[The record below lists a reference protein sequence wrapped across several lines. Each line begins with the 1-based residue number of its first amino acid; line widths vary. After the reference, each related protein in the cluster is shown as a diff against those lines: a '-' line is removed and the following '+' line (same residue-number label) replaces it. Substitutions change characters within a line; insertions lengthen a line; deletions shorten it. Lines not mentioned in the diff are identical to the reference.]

1 MQEKSK
7 ESGQMLRQF
16 KKTTFIRIK
25 RGEDFT
31 HVIVPAQGLLL
42 NPGLCLHRPSDV
54 EGLSSYLDNLVKF
67 G

>member
-25 RGEDFT
+25 RGERLGSILFS
-31 HVIVPAQGLLL
+31 LLMTF
-42 NPGLCLHRPSDV
+42 
-54 EGLSSYLDNLVKF
+54 YLTLDSVNTGKVVSK

>member
-25 RGEDFT
+25 RGERLGSILFSLLMTFYLTLDSVNTGKVVRKRPKYPDDFS
-31 HVIVPAQGLLL
+31 AL
-42 NPGLCLHRPSDV
+42 
-54 EGLSSYLDNLVKF
+54 
-67 G
+67 